1 MTDDQVTI
9 VEVGLRDGLQNEA
22 TPVSA
27 QQRAEWFNRLAAAG
41 LPRIE
46 AGSFVS
52 PRWVPQMANTDQ
64 VIAAVNRRLGTQ
76 LEVLVPNQRG
86 MDAALAA
93 GVDRIALFTAA
104 SDAFT
109 QANIN
114 CTIADSIER
123 FRPLVA
129 AARDAGIPVRG
140 YVSTIV
146 GCPYAGNIAPQAVAA
161 VCEQL
166 LALGIADISL
176 GDTTGVARPQEIDR
190 VLDAVLPL
198 MPASQLALHCH
209 DTYGMALANVLQ
221 GLHRGV
227 RTFDSAVA
235 GLGGCP
241 YAKGAS
247 GNLATE
253 DLLYLLA
260 GQGLTTGVDA
270 KAVQAI
276 GEDICQ
282 ALQRNTP
289 SKVAQAVQAA
299 TRSS

>member
-1 MTDDQVTI
+1 MSRDHVTLI
-9 VEVGLRDGLQNEA
+9 EVGLRDGLQNEA

-27 QQRAEWFNRLAAAG
+27 QQRAHWFNQLAAAG

-52 PRWVPQMANTDQ
+52 PRWVPQMADTDQ
-64 VIAAVNRRLGTQ
+64 VIAAIERRGGTQ
-76 LEVLVPNQRG
+76 VEVLVPNQRG
-86 MDAALAA
+86 LESALAA

-109 QANIN
+109 QKNIN
-114 CTIADSIER
+114 CTVSESIAR
-123 FRPLVA
+123 FRPLVS
-129 AARDAGIPVRG
+129 AAREAGIPVRG

-146 GCPYAGNIAPQAVAA
+146 GCPYAGAITPKAVAG

-166 LALGIADISL
+166 LAMGIDDISL
-176 GDTTGVARPQEIDR
+176 GDTIGVARPLEIDR

-198 MPASQLALHCH
+198 MPAERLALHCH
-209 DTYGMALANVLQ
+209 DTYGQALANVLQ
-221 GLHRGV
+221 GLQRGI
-227 RTFDSAVA
+227 RSFDSAVA

-260 GQGLTTGVDA
+260 GQGLHTGVDPQ
-270 KAVQAI
+270 AVQAV
-276 GEDICQ
+276 GEDICRV
-282 ALQRNTP
+282 LKRNTP

-299 TRSS
+299 NRPT